1 MATLTSRSLMTNDTI
16 VLYSHDRILA
26 KTVLPLIPKWVKPN
40 HLTVVRFISIPF
52 VAYLTWTE
60 NWAWLIPVFILS
72 GLTDMFDGTLAR
84 VRKQITLWGTIADP
98 AADKLLIGSVAVLFL
113 AKEVSFLLA
122 FVLVFLEFLIILGAY
137 VRKRRGE
144 YISANWSGKMKMLL
158 QVIAIAGLIIGKL
171 FALAWLTPICV
182 ALIITS
188 FFFAIVS
195 LVTYGL

>member
-16 VLYSHDRILA
+16 VLYKHDRILA
-26 KTVLPLIPKWVKPN
+26 KILLPIIPKWIKPN
-40 HLTVVRFISIPF
+40 HLTVVRFISVPF
-52 VAYLTWTE
+52 VAYLTWAE
-60 NWAWLIPVFILS
+60 NWPWLIPLFILS
-72 GLTDMFDGTLAR
+72 GFTDLLDGTLAR

-122 FVLVFLEFLIILGAY
+122 FTLVFLEFLIILGAY
-137 VRKRRGE
+137 LRQRRGE

-158 QVIAIAGLIIGKL
+158 QVIAIAGLIIAKFSGL
-171 FALAWLTPICV
+171 DWLNPVCI

>member
-26 KTVLPLIPKWVKPN
+26 KTVLPLIPNWVKPN

>member
-1 MATLTSRSLMTNDTI
+1 MTNDTI
-16 VLYSHDRILA
+16 VLYRHDRFLA
-26 KTVLPLIPKWVKPN
+26 KTILPLIPKWVKPN
-40 HLTVVRFISIPF
+40 HLTVLRFISIPF

-72 GLTDMFDGTLAR
+72 GLTDMLDGTLAR

-113 AKEVSFLLA
+113 AREISFLLA
-122 FVLVFLEFLIILGAY
+122 FTLVFLEFLIILGAY
-137 VRKRRGE
+137 MRKRRGE

-158 QVIAIAGLIIGKL
+158 QVIAIAGLIIAKL
-171 FALAWLTPICV
+171 FAIAWLTPICV